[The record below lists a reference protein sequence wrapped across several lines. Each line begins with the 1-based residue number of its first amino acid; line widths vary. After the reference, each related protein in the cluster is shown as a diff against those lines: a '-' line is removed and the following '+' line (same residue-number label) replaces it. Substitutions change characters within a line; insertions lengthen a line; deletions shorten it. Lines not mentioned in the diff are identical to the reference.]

1 MIIRISIA
9 AFISLVSGFCYLS
22 GMIRLIS
29 GLLIGF
35 GFFTSLIFGIIFI
48 LPDSE
53 NRLIFPI
60 HSGGA
65 SWPFFLLAVCLIML
79 IIYLFLKKS
88 DPAEKDQLAASHMKF
103 LAGGLFLY
111 LCSLFVP
118 AFLWFPSEEKRLA
131 VEAGSLGIDVFIGV
145 CIYLAGTGGALY
157 LLYRATK
164 GATED
169 HPDLMR
175 RFVLALFSVFHLDKM
190 PALVAYLL
198 IYSPETYVIFP
209 KIAALA
215 LAAYIPISVFFIKV
229 SSDSHSVS

>member
-1 MIIRISIA
+1 M
-9 AFISLVSGFCYLS
+9 
-22 GMIRLIS
+22 S
-29 GLLIGF
+29 GLLLGF
-35 GFFTSLIFGIIFI
+35 GFFASLIFGIIFA
-48 LPDSE
+48 LPDNE
-53 NRLIFPI
+53 NRLWFPI
-60 HSGGA
+60 HGGGA
-65 SWPFFLLAVCLIML
+65 SWPFFFLAICLMML

-88 DPAEKDQLAASHMKF
+88 DPAERDPLAAIHLKF

-157 LLYRATK
+157 LLYRATQ
-164 GATED
+164 GATDD

-175 RFVLALFSVFHLDKM
+175 RFVLSVFSVFHLDKM

-215 LAAYIPISVFFIKV
+215 LAAYIPIGVFFIKV
-229 SSDSHSVS
+229 SSESQSVS

>member
-9 AFISLVSGFCYLS
+9 AFVSLVSGFCYLS

-29 GLLIGF
+29 GLLLGIGF
-35 GFFTSLIFGIIFI
+35 FASLIFGIIFI
-48 LPDSE
+48 LPD
-53 NRLIFPI
+53 NQDRLWFPI
-60 HSGGA
+60 YGGGA
-65 SWPFFLLAVCLIML
+65 SWPFFLLAVCLALL
-79 IIYLFLKKS
+79 ITYLFLKKPT
-88 DPAEKDQLAASHMKF
+88 PAERERLAATHVKF

-111 LCSLFVP
+111 LCSLFAP

-131 VEAGSLGIDVFIGV
+131 VEAGSLGIDVLIGV
-145 CIYLAGTGGALY
+145 CIYLAGTGGALF

-169 HPDLMR
+169 NPDLMR

-215 LAAYIPISVFFIKV
+215 LAAYILVGIFFIKV
-229 SSDSHSVS
+229 SSESHSVS